1 MACDKDKVRANIQKE
16 IAKIDVYL
24 TSIQEDL
31 SDPHTLQKYYRVQG
45 VRKTFRLCLDY
56 QSNPIDPFIEFF
68 VNTREWLAKE
78 INELA
83 TTNDVVSI
91 LQKQGS
97 VVAIRQYILK
107 WLVEEGC
114 LPESDSDN
122 YKKKHTM
129 VDQKEFE
136 EARENLQ
143 SEQSWSDEAVENE
156 FADFEDDT
164 EAELQNLSAADAAG
178 DYAPNEDE

>member
-24 TSIQEDL
+24 ASIQEDL

-68 VNTREWLAKE
+68 VNTREWLVKE

-114 LPESDSDN
+114 LPESDSDD

-129 VDQKEFE
+129 ADQKEFE
-136 EARENLQ
+136 EATANFSKE
-143 SEQSWSDEAVENE
+143 EQAWSDDEIWY
-156 FADFEDDT
+156 DFMDDT
-164 EAELQNLSAADAAG
+164 ETELQNLSAADAAG
-178 DYAPNEDE
+178 DYAPPDEDE